1 MIDLRIEGGKQ
12 KKQDSSSVHI
22 QESEIYSVE
31 CSIYLEES
39 VQMVIRL
46 KCIFNKHAHT
56 HTHTVRGKTT
66 KRKGAG
72 VCVRVRLGF

>member
-12 KKQDSSSVHI
+12 KIQDSSSVHI

-31 CSIYLEES
+31 YSIYLEES

-56 HTHTVRGKTT
+56 HTHTHSEGKNN
-66 KRKGAG
+66 KKEGG
-72 VCVRVRLGF
+72 WCVCAC

>member
-66 KRKGAG
+66 KKKGAA
-72 VCVRVRLGF
+72 VCARATLGF